1 MSLFGASARRVAAR
15 VAGEEQRYKYPRT
28 FHLPWSP
35 GATSDDKI
43 LKTTAQFEGKRVVVT
58 EKMDGENCTIGQNYV
73 HARSV
78 DSANHPSRNWVK
90 GFAST
95 FQYDIPDGW
104 RLCGENMYAKHSIYY
119 EELPSYFLL
128 FSIWNERNVCLS
140 WRETVEYAKML
151 GVKTVPVLYEGS
163 WDEEKIAALWDRDGN
178 SEGYVVRSAG
188 AFPFSKF
195 VQNIAKFVR
204 PGHVQTDAHWMQE
217 QIVPNKIIK
226 QASAQRVASRKQARV
241 EPLNPEQAK
250 KFRKE
255 VLMLAKAAE
264 RASTYND
271 VEQIVP
277 AVGKWRKAFEYYN
290 AAIRK
295 ELEARVREGK
305 HYHPTIKLTP
315 EGATRP
321 DPAWAQYYID
331 NAKPIWDLVYEV
343 GSLPGIPEVIGRGG
357 GAFEEPESIRA
368 RLIKTTK
375 DREGMSQQEAERDV
389 DSYLL
394 RRPSWTREEA
404 EENAVDRWREEGRK
418 WASRVRRKA
427 RKTWDFYK
435 DLAEWSQRSV
445 GGGRDLTVVVPDEEV
460 VSLEGFRVIFRGFA
474 ESPYQDKLPALKHG
488 LKEYRKLAAKRVPIL
503 LKRQTPIFIEWT
515 FEPTTSSDAGAY
527 YLGGKIFVTPW
538 TIGGGKGFVKTMA
551 HEMGH
556 HIFKTY
562 LSGAAKKAWTA
573 FIRGDYKELDLREAL
588 AIMQRVGARTV
599 IDGELAEEDPILFL
613 QMNTLIHDHRFKYMD
628 LFGVESIQ
636 RHLNDGKDPMVAV
649 PINPIT
655 GYAGK
660 NPEEAF
666 CEALGLFV
674 AYGKKALL
682 GPVWMMLR
690 GVLPEVR
697 TASKK
702 AMIERVAQRKYAEM
716 TGAASVA
723 LMKWLSKVTQR
734 MGAARHVYVVGGAV
748 RNFLIDKPVKD
759 IDMVVD
765 SLSLRGNRDAAWV
778 AKEIARAIPTRT
790 EIVTDALMV
799 SKVFIQGEWD
809 LDGHQMKDEVIE
821 IVNARAEIYEQDEE
835 GNYLGHKP
843 VRVDPTTLEIDAT
856 RREFT
861 FNTLMW
867 SLLSLAD
874 GPEKAEII
882 DLTGCGIRDLEA
894 REMRCPQDPDKTF
907 TEDPTRIIRT
917 IKFAFKY
924 GFKLPPDVKAA
935 ATRQARGLKRIPS
948 KAWGALRD
956 IVLENPQYK
965 KALKVMDDLGV
976 VDVLAE
982 MVRDDKQFATTLLNY
997 SQKRGVAFMFD
1008 LMDLGIPVGSP
1019 MGFMDSTQQRR
1030 FRELAVGMERDEA
1043 LHYLEAVKNPGVA
1056 YKDKKFVPSLARE
1069 HGVAPNKM
1077 RDFMPVV
1084 TQIGRGLLLDDP
1096 ELLHDAPRLKRM
1108 VQRGLGSANVRAA
1121 SEWLPTTRG
1130 GF

>member
-1 MSLFGASARRVAAR
+1 MRGSPSQVARR
-15 VAGEEQRYKYPRT
+15 
-28 FHLPWSP
+28 
-35 GATSDDKI
+35 
-43 LKTTAQFEGKRVVVT
+43 
-58 EKMDGENCTIGQNYV
+58 
-73 HARSV
+73 
-78 DSANHPSRNWVK
+78 
-90 GFAST
+90 
-95 FQYDIPDGW
+95 
-104 RLCGENMYAKHSIYY
+104 
-119 EELPSYFLL
+119 
-128 FSIWNERNVCLS
+128 
-140 WRETVEYAKML
+140 
-151 GVKTVPVLYEGS
+151 
-163 WDEEKIAALWDRDGN
+163 
-178 SEGYVVRSAG
+178 
-188 AFPFSKF
+188 
-195 VQNIAKFVR
+195 
-204 PGHVQTDAHWMQE
+204 WM
-217 QIVPNKIIK
+217 
-226 QASAQRVASRKQARV
+226 QARV

-264 RASTYND
+264 RASSYAD

-277 AVGKWRKAFEYYN
+277 AVAKWRQAFDYYN

-295 ELEARVREGK
+295 ELEARVREGENRNI
-305 HYHPTIKLTP
+305 PVP

-321 DPAWAQYYID
+321 DAGWAKYYIE
-331 NAKPIWDLVYEV
+331 NAKPVWDLSYEV
-343 GSLPGIPEVIGRGG
+343 GSLPSVPKVTNRHG
-357 GAFEEPESIRA
+357 GAFEEPEVARA
-368 RLIKTTK
+368 RMVEFWLGRG
-375 DREGMSQQEAERDV
+375 DSQQEAERKVED
-389 DSYLL
+389 YLL
-394 RRPSWTREEA
+394 GSPSWTREEA
-404 EENAVDRWREEGRK
+404 EQKAVDRWKGESRK
-418 WASRVRRKA
+418 WANRVRRKA
-427 RKTWDFYK
+427 RKTWAFYA
-435 DLAEWSQRSV
+435 DLAAWAQRSM
-445 GGGRDLTVVVPDEEV
+445 GGAREIAIAVPDEEV

-474 ESPYQDKLPALKHG
+474 ESPYQDKLPAVKHG
-488 LKEYRKLAAKRVPIL
+488 LKMYRQLAQKRAPIL

-515 FEPTTSSDAGAY
+515 FEPTTSSSAGAY
-527 YLGGKIFVTPW
+527 YLGSKIFVTPW
-538 TIGGGKGFVKTMA
+538 KIGKDIGDFVKTMA

-556 HIFKTY
+556 HIFRTY

-588 AIMQRVGARTV
+588 AIMQRVGARTIV
-599 IDGELAEEDPILFL
+599 GDELAEEDPILYL
-613 QMNTLIHDHRFKYMD
+613 QMNTLMHDSRFKYMD
-628 LFGVESIQ
+628 LFSVEDIQ
-636 RHLNDGKDPMVAV
+636 EYLNAGKDPMVAV

-666 CEALGLFV
+666 CEALGLLV
-674 AYGKKALL
+674 AYGKKAVL
-682 GPVWMMLR
+682 GPVRMMLR

-697 TASKK
+697 IASEKT
-702 AMIERVAQRKYAEM
+702 MTERVAQRKHAEM
-716 TGAASVA
+716 TGEASVA

-734 MGAARHVYVVGGAV
+734 IGVARHVYVVGGAV
-748 RNFLIDKPVKD
+748 RNFLIDKPIKD

-778 AKEIARAIPTRT
+778 AKEIARAIPTST
-790 EIVTDALMV
+790 DIVTDALMV

-882 DLTGCGIRDLEA
+882 DLTGCGVRDLEA

-965 KALKVMDDLGV
+965 KALGVMDDLGV
-976 VDVLAE
+976 IDVLAD
-982 MVRDDKQFATTLLNY
+982 MVRDDQQFATTLLNY

-1008 LMDLGIPVGSP
+1008 LMDLGIPVGAP
-1019 MGFMDSTQQRR
+1019 MGFMDSAQQRQ
-1030 FRELAVGMERDEA
+1030 FRALSVDMDRDEA
-1043 LHYLEAVKNPGVA
+1043 LHYLEAIKNPGVA

-1069 HGVAPNKM
+1069 YGVDPKKM

-1084 TQIGRGLLLDDP
+1084 TQIGRDLLLDDP

-1108 VQRGLGSANVRAA
+1108 VRRDLGSANVRVA

>member
-1 MSLFGASARRVAAR
+1 MRGSSSQVALR
-15 VAGEEQRYKYPRT
+15 
-28 FHLPWSP
+28 
-35 GATSDDKI
+35 
-43 LKTTAQFEGKRVVVT
+43 
-58 EKMDGENCTIGQNYV
+58 
-73 HARSV
+73 
-78 DSANHPSRNWVK
+78 WV
-90 GFAST
+90 
-95 FQYDIPDGW
+95 
-104 RLCGENMYAKHSIYY
+104 
-119 EELPSYFLL
+119 
-128 FSIWNERNVCLS
+128 
-140 WRETVEYAKML
+140 
-151 GVKTVPVLYEGS
+151 
-163 WDEEKIAALWDRDGN
+163 
-178 SEGYVVRSAG
+178 
-188 AFPFSKF
+188 
-195 VQNIAKFVR
+195 
-204 PGHVQTDAHWMQE
+204 
-217 QIVPNKIIK
+217 
-226 QASAQRVASRKQARV
+226 QARV
-241 EPLNPEQAK
+241 EALNPEQAK

-264 RASTYND
+264 RASSYKD

-277 AVGKWRKAFEYYN
+277 AVAKWRQAFDYYN

-305 HYHPTIKLTP
+305 DEHIPTP
-315 EGATRP
+315 QGATRP
-321 DPAWAQYYID
+321 DAAWAQHYID
-331 NAKPIWDLVYEV
+331 NAKPVWELSYEV
-343 GSLPGIPEVIGRGG
+343 GSLPSVPKVTGQGG
-357 GAFEEPESIRA
+357 GSFEEPDVA
-368 RLIKTTK
+368 RERMIGFWVGKGK
-375 DREGMSQQEAERDV
+375 SQQEAEKEV
-389 DSYLL
+389 DSFLL

-404 EENAVDRWREEGRK
+404 EQNAVDRWNGEARK
-418 WASRVRRKA
+418 WVNRVRRKA
-427 RKTWDFYK
+427 RKTWAFYE
-435 DLAEWSQRSV
+435 DLAAWSKRSM
-445 GGGRDLTVVVPDEEV
+445 GGAREIAVVIPDEEV
-460 VSLEGFRVIFRGFA
+460 VPLEGFRVIFRGFA
-474 ESPYQDKLPALKHG
+474 ESPYQDRLPAVKHG
-488 LKEYRKLAAKRVPIL
+488 LKQYRKLAGKRAPIL

-515 FEPTTSSDAGAY
+515 FEPTTSSSAGAY
-527 YLGGKIFVTPW
+527 YIGGKIFVTPW
-538 TIGGGKGFVKTMA
+538 KIGKDTGDFVKTMA

-556 HIFKTY
+556 HIFQTY

-573 FIRGDYKELDLREAL
+573 FIRGDYKELDLRDAL
-588 AIMQRVGARTV
+588 STLQRVGVRSV
-599 IDGELAEEDPILFL
+599 SDDKLAEEDPILYL
-613 QMNTLIHDHRFKYMD
+613 QMNTLLHDPRFKRMD
-628 LFGVESIQ
+628 LFSVGDIQ
-636 RHLNDGKDPMVAV
+636 EHLNAGKDPMVAV
-649 PINPIT
+649 PTNPIT

-666 CEALGLFV
+666 CEALGMFV

-682 GPVWMMLR
+682 GPVQMMLR

-697 TASKK
+697 MAANSSM
-702 AMIERVAQRKYAEM
+702 AERVSQRKCAEM

-723 LMKWLSKVTQR
+723 LMKWLSKTTQR
-734 MGAARHVYVVGGAV
+734 IGAARHVYVVGGAV

-765 SLSLRGNRDAAWV
+765 SLSLRGDRDAAWV
-778 AKEIARAIPTRT
+778 AKEIARAIPTST

-799 SKVFIQGEWD
+799 SKVFIQGEWE

-867 SLLSLAD
+867 RLLDLAD

-924 GFKLPPDVKAA
+924 GFKLPPDVRAA
-935 ATRQARGLKRIPS
+935 AIRQARGLKRIPS

-976 VDVLAE
+976 IAVLAE
-982 MVRDDKQFATTLLNY
+982 MVRDDQQFATTLLNY

-1019 MGFMDSTQQRR
+1019 MGFMDSTRQRQ
-1030 FRELAVGMERDEA
+1030 FRRLTVGMDRDEA
-1043 LHYLEAVKNPGVA
+1043 LAYLEALRNPGKA
-1056 YKDKKFVPSLARE
+1056 YGDKQFIPSLARE
-1069 HGVAPNKM
+1069 NQIPRNRM

-1084 TQIGRGLLLDDP
+1084 SEIARTHLLGDPSLRDDG
-1096 ELLHDAPRLKRM
+1096 PRLR
-1108 VQRGLGSANVRAA
+1108 RIVRKEVEDQNIRLA
-1121 SEWLPTTRG
+1121 SEWGSFVGPR
-1130 GF
+1130 